1 MDGVYYNCTCT
12 PVDISPL
19 VSQQSEVISQQSE
32 MISQYSEMISQQSEI
47 ISYNSDIAETTLN
60 ISSEQS
66 ETVIP
71 VLFVIVA
78 FIGMIGGLLIAKFR
92 K

>member
-1 MDGVYYNCTCT
+1 MDGEYYNCTCT

-19 VSQQSEVISQQSE
+19 VSQQSEIISQQ
-32 MISQYSEMISQQSEI
+32 SEMISQQSEI
-47 ISYNSDIAETTLN
+47 ISYNADIAESTLN

-66 ETVIP
+66 ETIIP

-78 FIGMIGGLLIAKFR
+78 FIGMIGGLLIAKFGR
-92 K
+92 